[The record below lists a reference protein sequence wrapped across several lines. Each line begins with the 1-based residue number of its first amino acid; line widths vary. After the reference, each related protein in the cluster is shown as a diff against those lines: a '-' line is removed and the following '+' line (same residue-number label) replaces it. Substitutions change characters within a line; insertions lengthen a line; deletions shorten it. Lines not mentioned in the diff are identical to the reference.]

1 MITFYFLVLIIILM
15 IAYAGFD
22 NTMRLFSYLDLSIR
36 YEIIKIRMYFMGRRL
51 RRQLISIK
59 NELDA
64 ERNSN
69 KK

>member
-1 MITFYFLVLIIILM
+1 MITFYFLVLIIVLM

>member
-22 NTMRLFSYLDLSIR
+22 NTIRLFSYLDLSIK

>member
-1 MITFYFLVLIIILM
+1 M